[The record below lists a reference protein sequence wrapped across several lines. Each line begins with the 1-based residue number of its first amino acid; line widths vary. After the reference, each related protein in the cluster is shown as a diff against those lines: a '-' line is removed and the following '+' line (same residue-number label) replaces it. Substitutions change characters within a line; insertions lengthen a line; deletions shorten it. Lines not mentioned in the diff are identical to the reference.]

1 MFVTQQST
9 SPSSSTKKSKAEPQL
24 FDFRRPKKFSREH
37 LRALQIV
44 HETFSRSF
52 ATLLATTLR
61 TAAQMK
67 VLSVQQKTFDEHA
80 MSVPN
85 PSYLTILS
93 TSPLPGR
100 QVLQL
105 PLPFTMSLI
114 DRMLGGNGNGPHPV
128 RALTDIESG
137 LVKSIIGRGLS
148 LLDEA
153 FESLLTIEAKIVS
166 EETNIQFAGIAAPS
180 DSMAVITFD
189 MRLGDELA
197 LGTICYPFTSLAP
210 ILEATG
216 NSSLAP
222 GAPRAIAETARHQ
235 LNERMRDIGVE
246 VAVQFNPVTLTA
258 DEILDV
264 QVGDV
269 IPLHHRLDQPLTLF
283 SESVEQLLVM
293 PGRKGRRI
301 AAQIVG
307 TVEHQ

>member
-1 MFVTQQST
+1 VT
-9 SPSSSTKKSKAEPQL
+9 SPSTSAEGATKKQKAQPQL

-37 LRALQIV
+37 LRALQVV
-44 HETFSRSF
+44 HETFARSF

-67 VLSVQQKTFDEHA
+67 VLSVQQRTFDEHA

-114 DRMLGGNGNGPHPV
+114 DRMLGGNGGGPHPV
-128 RALTDIESG
+128 RPLTDIESG
-137 LVKSIIGRGLS
+137 LVKTILGRGLS

-153 FESLLTIEAKIVS
+153 FESLLTIEAKIIS

-180 DSMAVITFD
+180 DSMAIVTFD

-216 NSSLAP
+216 NGAVGP
-222 GAPRAIAETARHQ
+222 GAPRAIAESARHQ
-235 LNERMRDIGVE
+235 LNQRMQDINVD
-246 VAVQFNPVTLTA
+246 VAVQFKPVVLTA
-258 DEILDV
+258 SEIIDV
-264 QVGDV
+264 QVGDI

-283 SESVEQLLVM
+283 SEGVEQLLVR

-307 TVEHQ
+307 TVEHND